1 MVSRYAIHDG
11 SGWTPRLVLR
21 QAAQTAE
28 PERAECAQARPENS
42 WLPAV
47 MQALDIFPE
56 AQALVRRTILRL
68 CGYGADEDSS

>member
-11 SGWTPRLVLR
+11 TGWTPRLVPR
-21 QAAQTAE
+21 RAAEAAE
-28 PERAECAQARPENS
+28 REQPECASKRPENA

-68 CGYGADEDSS
+68 CGYGDDGDSP

>member
-21 QAAQTAE
+21 QAARTAE
-28 PERAECAQARPENS
+28 PEQPECARTGPENS

-68 CGYGADEDSS
+68 CGYAGDEDSS